1 MTDEDCGEVFR
12 QLVSMLNDRQMSWV
26 IDEVNEVLRAGK
38 LIDEPVENS
47 SKRSSRE
54 FRTTREYTPQEAL
67 LILID
72 SIESVVVHTA
82 FIEKEVTF
90 FFRREGQEFRISP
103 EVRFLSEGESEP
115 TVFSYA
121 SAIDRAEQAT
131 RLERLL
137 EQLRSEVLG

>member
-1 MTDEDCGEVFR
+1 
-12 QLVSMLNDRQMSWV
+12 MSWV

-47 SKRSSRE
+47 SKKSSRG

-72 SIESVVVHTA
+72 SIESVIVHTA
-82 FIEKEVTF
+82 FIEREVTF
-90 FFRREGQEFRISP
+90 FFGREGQEFGISP

-115 TVFSYA
+115 TVFSYD
-121 SAIDRAEQAT
+121 SAIDRAKQAT

-137 EQLRSEVLG
+137 AQLRSEVLG